1 MKFQT
6 HHTVK
11 MAGNRDDLNCHE
23 EDVDGLNGNE
33 IELEKL
39 SLGPDGSKKLLVL
52 DLAGVLCDRVFHK
65 NRANIPDNRTPDAA
79 SGSFFVYKRPFCEE
93 FVRFCLER
101 FDVGIWS
108 SARRTNLETALD
120 CVIGELKGRLLFVWD
135 QDDCTDSGFSTKENK
150 NKPIFFKELKK
161 LWDNESSNLPWRKG
175 QYSSSNTILID
186 DKPYKAL
193 LNPPCT
199 AIFPTEYKPDQLD
212 DATLGPNGE
221 LRLYLD
227 GLARAADVP
236 AYVKE
241 HPFGQSAITAIHPDW
256 DFYSNIIDSSQLL
269 GKS

>member
-1 MKFQT
+1 
-6 HHTVK
+6 

-23 EDVDGLNGNE
+23 EDGDGLDGND

-65 NRANIPDNRTPDAA
+65 NRANIPDNRTPDDA

-108 SARRTNLETALD
+108 SAKRTNLETALD
-120 CVIGELKGRLLFVWD
+120 CVIGEFKGRLLFVWD
-135 QDDCTDSGFSTKENK
+135 QDDCTNSGFSTKENK

-161 LWDNESSNLPWRKG
+161 LWDNKSSNLPWRKG
-175 QYSSSNTILID
+175 QYSSSNTLLID

-199 AIFPTEYKPDQLD
+199 AIFPTEYRPDQLD

-221 LRLYLD
+221 LRRYLD

-241 HPFGQSAITAIHPDW
+241 HPFGQSAITATHPDW
-256 DFYSNIIDSSQLL
+256 DFYSNIIDNSK
-269 GKS
+269 GEE

>member
-1 MKFQT
+1 
-6 HHTVK
+6 

-23 EDVDGLNGNE
+23 EDGNA

-65 NRANIPDNRTPDAA
+65 NRAYIPDNRTPDDA

-108 SARRTNLETALD
+108 SAKRTNLETALD
-120 CVIGELKGRLLFVWD
+120 CVIGEFKGRLLFVWD
-135 QDDCTDSGFSTKENK
+135 QDDCTNSGFSTKENK

-161 LWDNESSNLPWRKG
+161 LWDNKSSNLPWRKG
-175 QYSSSNTILID
+175 QYSPSNTLLID

-221 LRLYLD
+221 LRRYLD

-241 HPFGQSAITAIHPDW
+241 HPFGQSAITATHPDW
-256 DFYSNIIDSSQLL
+256 DFYSNIIDNSK
-269 GKS
+269 GEE